1 MDGDSVDDVANVAAE
16 DGDDS
21 VAGADVTGVVATSD
35 VADDDAVVVVV
46 VAACGD
52 IDDAVADDVQ
62 R

>member
-46 VAACGD
+46 AACGD